1 MTLYL
6 HSLGHFHS
14 ENEISNKFLEDLDIG
29 TTDQWILERVG
40 IRSRRTMLPLDY
52 IRETKNIDPR
62 AALEAADYSN
72 AEVGKRA
79 ALQALERA
87 GITTAD
93 IGMVLSGCS
102 ASDTVSPSEACN
114 IAATLGIE
122 APAFDIQSA
131 CTSFF
136 AQLRVLSM
144 MRPEALPRF
153 VLLVSPEGLTRTVDY
168 RDRSSAVLWGDAA
181 VAAVVST
188 TEPGRAQIVGTS
200 LVSSPA
206 GADKVV
212 VPRLGHFRQDGRT
225 VQMFAIK
232 KTCMV
237 LRELREEYEDG
248 DRRFNFVGHQAN
260 LRMLE
265 SVCGRC
271 EIPDERHHANV
282 EWYGNTGA
290 ASAASVISMNWDKWT
305 LRDDIAVV
313 GVGSGLTWAGYLLRF
328 LGDEGA
334 DAGGR
339 T

>member
-1 MTLYL
+1 MTLQL
-6 HSLGHFHS
+6 HGLGHFHS
-14 ENEISNKFLEDLDIG
+14 ETEITNQFLEDLDIG
-29 TTDQWILERVG
+29 TTDEWILERVG

-52 IRETKNIDPR
+52 IRETRNKEPR

-79 ALQALERA
+79 ALLALERA
-87 GITTAD
+87 GISAAD
-93 IGMVLSGCS
+93 IGMVVSGCS
-102 ASDTVSPSEACN
+102 ASDTASPSEACN
-114 IAATLGIE
+114 IAAALEIE

-168 RDRSSAVLWGDAA
+168 TDRSSAVLWGDAS
-181 VAAVVST
+181 VAAVVSAS
-188 TEPGRAQIVGTS
+188 EPGRAEILGTS
-200 LVSSPA
+200 FVSSPA

-212 VPRLGHFRQDGRT
+212 VPRLGHFRQEGRT
-225 VQMFAIK
+225 VQMFAIR

-237 LRELREEYEDG
+237 LRDLREEWEDSE
-248 DRRFNFVGHQAN
+248 RRFNFVGHQAN

-265 SVCGRC
+265 SVCAKC
-271 EIPDERHHANV
+271 EIEPERHHSNV

-290 ASAASVISMNWDKWT
+290 ASAASVVSMNWDKWSAQ
-305 LRDDIAVV
+305 DDIALV
-313 GVGSGLTWAGYLLRF
+313 GVGSGLTWSGYLMRF
-328 LGDEGA
+328 A
-334 DAGGR
+334 SDAGGR
-339 T
+339 A

>member
-1 MTLYL
+1 VTLNL
-6 HSLGHFHS
+6 LGIGHFHS
-14 ENEISNKFLEDLDIG
+14 DTEITNKFLEDLDIG

-40 IRSRRTMLPLDY
+40 IRSRRTMMPLDY
-52 IRETKNIDPR
+52 IRETRNQDTR

-87 GITTAD
+87 GVSASD
-93 IGMVLSGCS
+93 IGMVISGCS
-102 ASDTVSPSEACN
+102 ASDTASPSEACN
-114 IAATLGIE
+114 IACALGIE

-144 MRPEALPRF
+144 MRSDALPNF

-168 RDRSSAVLWGDAA
+168 NDRSSAVLWGDAA
-181 VAAVVST
+181 VAAVLS
-188 TEPGRAQIVGTS
+188 PNQAGRAEILGTS
-200 LVSSPA
+200 FVSSPA

-212 VPRLGHFRQDGRT
+212 VPRLGHFRQEGRT

-237 LRELREEYEDG
+237 LRELREEYEEEP
-248 DRRFNFVGHQAN
+248 RRFNFVGHQAN

-265 SVCGRC
+265 SVCERC
-271 EIPDERHHANV
+271 DIEAARHHSNV

-290 ASAASVISMNWDKWT
+290 ASAASVVSMNWDKWT
-305 LRDDIAVV
+305 ARDDVALV
-313 GVGSGLTWAGYLLRF
+313 GVGSGLTWSGYLMRF
-328 LGDEGA
+328 ASDI
-334 DAGGR
+334 GGR
-339 T
+339 A